1 MGLGEDIGFA
11 NGIAIWG
18 AKGKGGD
25 DQSEF
30 EFHEFESEIRQKPVS
45 ISTRLNLKTLNTILS
60 GTNHI

>member
-25 DQSEF
+25 DQSES
-30 EFHEFESEIRQKPVS
+30 EFHEVESEIRQKPVS
-45 ISTRLNLKTLNTILS
+45 IEHPLKS
-60 GTNHI
+60 